1 MSPLDIAIIVVVS
14 VAFVAAV
21 GAIIYRKVRKK
32 GGCGCGCSGCPHSS
46 GCCGSDLRRPPR
58 PLILSFISVRYAVK
72 SYISAH
78 KSKIIR
84 IRLQKYAA
92 MCIIKW

>member
-32 GGCGCGCSGCPHSS
+32 DGCGCGCSGCPHSS
-46 GCCGSDLRRPPR
+46 SCGS
-58 PLILSFISVRYAVK
+58 K
-72 SYISAH
+72 KH
-78 KSKIIR
+78 K
-84 IRLQKYAA
+84 
-92 MCIIKW
+92 

>member
-32 GGCGCGCSGCPHSS
+32 GDCGCGCSGCPHSS
-46 GCCGSDLRRPPR
+46 SCCGRKD
-58 PLILSFISVRYAVK
+58 K
-72 SYISAH
+72 
-78 KSKIIR
+78 
-84 IRLQKYAA
+84 
-92 MCIIKW
+92 